1 MMFDFQEK
9 KLSGSLS
16 VDQLRTCLGTVEA
29 AITLNSSIRSAIVR
43 LTQNKLV
50 GYVVTAPQVFDVTEI
65 YKHLQN
71 LIPLEW
77 TPKVF
82 IPLVALPFN
91 SNGQI
96 DELTLSNIPAIDQH
110 LATKWEELIR
120 QQLDVE
126 NAAVVISDRPKQELP
141 LHLSDLLP
149 NWVDTQNVH
158 TPNRIEPI
166 TNSSDNSQEIK
177 SDRIAISH
185 GEPLKIHANAPL
197 TLIDSLKQA
206 ASKSPELGV
215 IYIALDG
222 AETKQTYPELLADAQ
237 SVLAGLRQLGL
248 QPQDKVIFQL
258 KNNSDFLAAFWGC
271 ILGGFI
277 PVPLSVASDYQELNN
292 NVKKLHYTW
301 ELLDQPI
308 ILTNQHLVLDIQ
320 SIANFCP
327 MNNMRIVNI
336 EALLQHSPDLICHHS
351 QPDDLAMLLLTSGST
366 GIPKAVMQTHS
377 SIMAQAQTTIQMN
390 DFSNQD
396 VYLNWM
402 PLDHVGGII
411 FAHCNAV
418 YISCQQVHVPTDFIL
433 NSPLRWIDLISS
445 HKATITWAPN
455 FAYNLVSNCIHE
467 TDGINQRHW
476 DLSSMRYVL
485 SAGEAIVPRVARQFL
500 QLLKPYGLPETALH
514 SAWGMAETCS
524 GAFYSDRF
532 LYKSN
537 NDDEAFAEVGPP
549 VPAFSVRIVNL
560 KGDLVCEG
568 TIGLVQVQGAIV
580 TTGYYRNPSAN
591 QEAFS
596 ADGWFNTGDLGIL
609 HEGRLTI
616 TGRQKDVIIINGT
629 NYYSHEIEAIVEE
642 IKGVSTSYTAAVGVR
657 DGGDTDRLVIFF
669 SPIANDEMAIVK
681 LIQTMRERVLQ
692 SSGIYPDHVIP
703 VAAISI
709 PKTPIGKIQRSQL
722 KQQFEAGEFNHIIKQ
737 FDILAANSNTI
748 PNWFFRK
755 AWHRQNLR
763 SYAVPASNR
772 SVLIFLDRLG
782 LGESLCQ
789 TLISEGQTCIKVEI
803 GSEFTKFSA
812 QHFAIAPNNANHYHQ
827 LLDSVAK
834 DSLALTD
841 ILHLWTYNESSGEIS
856 SVEELEQAQE
866 CGLYSLLF
874 LAQALVQINNQ
885 APIKFQVVSSHAQAV
900 MDNDA
905 IAYEKG
911 TISGFIKT
919 IPQENPWIKS
929 KHIDLT
935 ITEPETNKNSILA
948 ELTSNSNDQEIA
960 YRQGNRWISRL
971 EKINFAEQE
980 KQEIP
985 FKHGGIY
992 LLTGGLGGIGV
1003 EIAKYLLNQYQ
1014 ARLILVG
1021 KTALPER
1028 NTWET
1033 HLQQNIPIA
1042 NKIKTLQ
1049 SLEQLTGEVTY
1060 ESVDICDPIA
1070 LQQIVN
1076 QNKTNWNSNLDGI
1089 IHLAGIYHEA
1099 TLAEETQSQISATL
1113 KPKVAGTWI
1122 LHQLL
1127 NDNPQAIFINFSSIA
1142 GFFSGAA
1149 IGAYASAN
1157 SFLEGFSHYLRH
1169 QKGIKSYCFAWSTW
1183 EETGISKGYQMKEL
1197 IRARGYCSML
1207 VQQGIASLIT
1217 ALHHDQEQL
1226 LIGLDG
1232 SNPYIRSYLHNEP
1245 VEIKQLI
1252 AYIQTQ
1258 KPISISELTKLS
1270 INDAYGVAS
1279 HCQFAQLD
1287 EISLTETGAID
1298 YSKLASR
1305 DKTNQSEKKY
1315 ILPRNA
1321 VEQQISRIW
1330 QEILKISQ
1338 IGIEDNFFELGG
1350 QSLTATQ
1357 VISRIREV
1365 LRVDLQLSTFFKMP
1379 TIASLADAMLKQSSQ
1394 PAQLIKIAELRERLN
1409 QMSPEEVQSLLRAK
1423 QASTLE

>member
-1 MMFDFQEK
+1 MFDFQGK
-9 KLSGSLS
+9 QPSRSLP
-16 VDQLRTCLGTVEA
+16 VNQLRICLGTVEIA
-29 AITLNSSIRSAIVR
+29 LMLESSIKSAVVQ
-43 LTQNKLV
+43 LTQDKLV
-50 GYVVTAPQVFDVTEI
+50 AYVVRSSQLFDVPEI

-77 TPKVF
+77 IPQVF

-91 SNGQI
+91 SFGEL
-96 DELTLSNIPAIDQH
+96 DELTLSNIPVVDHH
-110 LATKWEELIR
+110 LAAKWEELIR

-126 NAAVVISDRPKQELP
+126 NVAVIISDCPKQELP

-149 NWVDTQNVH
+149 NWMDTQSVR
-158 TPNRIEPI
+158 TPNRVEPI
-166 TNSSDNSQEIK
+166 SDSSDNSQKIK
-177 SDRIAISH
+177 SDRLAISH
-185 GEPLKIHANAPL
+185 GEPLKIDANAPL

-215 IYIALDG
+215 VYIALDG
-222 AETKQTYPELLADAQ
+222 TETKQTYPELLADAQ
-237 SVLAGLRQLGL
+237 SVMAGLRQLGL

-258 KNNSDFLAAFWGC
+258 KNNSNFLAAFWGC
-271 ILGGFI
+271 ILGGFV
-277 PVPLSVASDYQELNN
+277 PVPLSVATNYQELNN

-308 ILTNQHLVLDIQ
+308 ILTDRHLLADIQ
-320 SIANFCP
+320 SVVSLLNMSNVQIAE
-327 MNNMRIVNI
+327 I
-336 EALLQHSPDLICHHS
+336 ESLRQATPDLECHDS
-351 QPDDLAMLLLTSGST
+351 QPEDLAILLLTSGST
-366 GIPKAVMQTHS
+366 GIPKAVMQTHNT
-377 SIMAQAQTTIQMN
+377 IMAQAQTTIQMN

-396 VYLNWM
+396 IYLNWM

-418 YISCQQVHVPTDFIL
+418 YISCQQVHIPTDFIL
-433 NSPLRWIDLISS
+433 NSPLRWMDLMSS

-455 FAYNLVSNCIHE
+455 FAYNLVNNCIHE
-467 TDGINQRHW
+467 TDGINQRDW

-532 LYKSN
+532 LCKSN
-537 NDDEAFAEVGPP
+537 NDDEAFAEVGAP

-560 KGDLVCEG
+560 KGDLVREG
-568 TIGLVQVQGAIV
+568 TIGMVQVQGAIV
-580 TTGYYRNPSAN
+580 TTGYYVNPSAN

-596 ADGWFNTGDLGIL
+596 TDGWFNTGDLGIL
-609 HEGRLTI
+609 NEGRLTI
-616 TGRQKDVIIINGT
+616 TGRQKDTIIINGS
-629 NYYSHEIEAIVEE
+629 NYYSHEIESIVEE
-642 IKGVSTSYTAAVGVR
+642 NKGVAASYTAAVGVR
-657 DGGDTDRLVIFF
+657 NGGDTDRLVIFF
-669 SPIANDEMAIVK
+669 SPIPQDEMAIVK
-681 LIQTMRERVLQ
+681 LMQTIRERILQ

-703 VAAISI
+703 VTTTTI
-709 PKTPIGKIQRSQL
+709 PKTAIGKIQRSQL

-737 FDILAANSNTI
+737 YDILAANSNTI
-748 PNWFFRK
+748 PDWFFRK
-755 AWHRQNLR
+755 VWHRQENR
-763 SYAVPASNR
+763 YYATSANNR
-772 SVLIFLDRLG
+772 SALIFLDRLG
-782 LGESLCQ
+782 LGESIYQ
-789 TLISEGQTCIKVEI
+789 NLISEGQTCIKVEI
-803 GSEFTKFSA
+803 GNEFTKFSS
-812 QHFAIAPNNANHYHQ
+812 QHYAIAPNNTSHYHQ
-827 LLDSVAK
+827 LLDSLAK
-834 DSLALTD
+834 DSCALTD
-841 ILHLWTYNESSGEIS
+841 ILHLWTYDESSGIS

-866 CGLYSLLF
+866 YGLYSLLF
-874 LAQALVQINNQ
+874 LVQALVKSNNH
-885 APIKFQVVSSHAQAV
+885 APIKLRVISSHAQAV
-900 MDNDA
+900 MAKDA

-911 TISGFIKT
+911 TISGLLKT
-919 IPQENPWIKS
+919 IPQENPWIKT

-935 ITEPETNKNSILA
+935 TTEHETNKNRILA
-948 ELTSNSNDQEIA
+948 ELNSNSNDQEIA

-971 EKINFAEQE
+971 ERINFAEQE

-985 FKHGGIY
+985 FKHGGTY

-1021 KTALPER
+1021 KTSLPDR
-1028 NTWET
+1028 NNWET
-1033 HLQQNIPIA
+1033 LLQQNSPIA

-1049 SLEQLTGEVTY
+1049 SLEQLAGEVIY
-1060 ESVDICDPIA
+1060 ESVDICDANA

-1076 QNKTNWNSNLDGI
+1076 QSKTIWNCNLDGI

-1099 TLAEETQSQISATL
+1099 TLAEETRSQISATL
-1113 KPKVAGTWI
+1113 KPKVTGTWI

-1127 NDNPQAIFINFSSIA
+1127 NDNPQAIFINFSSVA
-1142 GFFSGAA
+1142 GFFSGSA

-1169 QKGIKSYCFAWSTW
+1169 QKSMKSYCFAWSTW
-1183 EETGISKGYQMKEL
+1183 EETGISKGYQIKEL

-1217 ALHHDQEQL
+1217 ALHHRQEQL

-1232 SNPYIRSYLHNEP
+1232 SNPYIRSYLHYEP
-1245 VEIKQLI
+1245 IEIKHLI

-1258 KPISISELTKLS
+1258 QPMLISELTKLS

-1279 HCQFAQLD
+1279 HCQFVQLD
-1287 EISLTETGAID
+1287 EMPLTETGTID
-1298 YSKLASR
+1298 YGKLAFR
-1305 DKTNQSEKKY
+1305 DKTNQLEKKH

-1338 IGIEDNFFELGG
+1338 ISIEDNFFELGG

-1365 LRVDLQLSTFFKMP
+1365 LRVDLQLSTFFNKP
-1379 TIASLADAMLKQSSQ
+1379 TISGLADAMLKHSAQ
-1394 PAQLIKIAELRERLN
+1394 PTQLIKIAELRERIN